1 MPCLCRVCSQ
11 ARGMIA
17 EIKAVDEAIRERQH
31 EMLRRLESMKAAH
44 AAVAHASKPPMI
56 ILARSVLA

>member
-1 MPCLCRVCSQ
+1 
-11 ARGMIA
+11 MIA

-44 AAVAHASKPPMI
+44 AVVAHASKPPMI